1 MTSKILIYKRTDVNR
16 HLGEVNNSKSNYS
29 PKGKCTFL
37 LFFFTLLFITSIF
50 ICNVNTV
57 NAQNKKAKVNID
69 SLQKNLP
76 DSLKPKKKVKKLFKF
91 TVEGIRFGFDVSYPI
106 SDNLLAPWAYNIQP
120 KSAPSTKYR
129 YEGTVDVGFA
139 QNRFFAV
146 FDYGISKV
154 ERNREFLNYT
164 GFTYDSQG
172 SYIRLGAD
180 YNFMHRNFKDE
191 AMFVGFRYGIASF
204 KHDFQYFGANEAWG
218 YNPRRLVTIAN
229 VATIIDERFPGRITE
244 SGLSATWI
252 EIVTGLKVNVWKQ
265 LFMGYTARFML
276 LSGVKGENVL
286 LANDLPGFGNTN
298 QRARV
303 VLNYYISYR
312 IAFKTKAKIPLL
324 KKVEGREN

>member
-1 MTSKILIYKRTDVNR
+1 MTPKILIYKC
-16 HLGEVNNSKSNYS
+16 K
-29 PKGKCTFL
+29 L
-37 LFFFTLLFITSIF
+37 LFFFTLFFITSIF
-50 ICNVNTV
+50 TGNMATV
-57 NAQNKKAKVNID
+57 NAQDKKVKVDID
-69 SLQKNLP
+69 SLQKTLP
-76 DSLKPKKKVKKLFKF
+76 DSLKPKKKIKKPFKF
-91 TVEGIRFGFDVSYPI
+91 TVEGVRFGIDLSYPI
-106 SDNLLAPWAYNIQP
+106 SDNLLAPWANSIP
-120 KSAPSTKYR
+120 PLNPPSTKYR

-154 ERNREFLNYT
+154 ERDREFLNYT
-164 GFTYDSQG
+164 GFKYESQG

-191 AMFVGFRYGIASF
+191 VMFVGFRYGIATF

-218 YNPRRLVTIAN
+218 YNPRRLITINNVVT
-229 VATIIDERFPGRITE
+229 VIDERFPGRITE
-244 SGLSATWI
+244 TGLSATWL

-265 LFMGYTARFML
+265 LFLGYTVRFML

-312 IAFKTKAKIPLL
+312 IAFKTKAKIPSLI
-324 KKVEGREN
+324 KKAMEGKTDK